1 MSFLGNILWFILG
14 GFITAALY
22 FLAGLLMCITIIGI
36 PFGVQLFKFGVFA
49 LMPFGH
55 EVSTKDS
62 SGCLTMV
69 FNVLWI
75 LCGWWEIAIVHAV
88 CGLIFCITIV
98 GIPFGVQHFKIA
110 MYSLLPFGRTID

>member
-1 MSFLGNILWFILG
+1 MSLLGNIIWFILG
-14 GFITAALY
+14 GFITAVLY
-22 FLAGLLMCITIIGI
+22 IIGGLLMCITIVGI

-55 EVSTKDS
+55 EVSVKEDF
-62 SGCLTMV
+62 GCLSLV

-75 LCGWWEIAIVHAV
+75 ICGWWEIALVHAV
-88 CGLIFCITIV
+88 FGLIFCATII

-110 MYSLLPFGRTID
+110 FYTLMPFGRTID